1 MTEDWLRATA
11 SHATRAGVDPSV
23 PNVARVW
30 NYLVGGREN
39 FEADRRA
46 ARQLISEAPG
56 VANVGVAS
64 RAFLRRTVSYLV
76 EAGIRQ
82 FLDIGAGIPT
92 AGSTH
97 EIAKEIA
104 PSSRIVYVD
113 NDPVAL
119 AYGRA
124 VLRSAS
130 EGGAINY
137 VEADAHDLS
146 ALT

>member
-1 MTEDWLRATA
+1 M
-11 SHATRAGVDPSV
+11 
-23 PNVARVW
+23 
-30 NYLVGGREN
+30 
-39 FEADRRA
+39 
-46 ARQLISEAPG
+46 
-56 VANVGVAS
+56 GVAS

-113 NDPVAL
+113 HDPVAL
-119 AYGRA
+119 AYGLA
-124 VLRSAS
+124 MLRSAS